1 MPQESPV
8 ISRVDLMNKK
18 IKKIKMLKKLKM
30 KVGNKNLKIFTKIK
44 LKAKKFKKNRI
55 KSILFLLNKKIMKIM
70 CDSENNKNIHSFNKN
85 I

>member
-1 MPQESPV
+1 
-8 ISRVDLMNKK
+8 MNKK

-55 KSILFLLNKKIMKIM
+55 
-70 CDSENNKNIHSFNKN
+70 
-85 I
+85 